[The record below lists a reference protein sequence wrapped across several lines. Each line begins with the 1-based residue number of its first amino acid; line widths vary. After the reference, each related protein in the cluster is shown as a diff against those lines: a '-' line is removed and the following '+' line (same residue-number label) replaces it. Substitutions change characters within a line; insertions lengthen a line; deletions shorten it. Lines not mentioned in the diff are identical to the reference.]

1 MEEKKLLERG
11 GKDMINNVIVTLEIK
26 NNDLHI
32 NINGKS
38 KKKINVKNKIINTKE
53 IYDILKYEPQ
63 NKYILDC
70 KKVKEEDTIG
80 KDNEMNRL
88 YNYVYELFDS
98 IIVAIN
104 EINKNDK
111 A

>member
-1 MEEKKLLERG
+1 
-11 GKDMINNVIVTLEIK
+11 MINDIKVKLEIDK
-26 NNDLHI
+26 DKLKIKVNDKKKSEI
-32 NINGKS
+32 NIN
-38 KKKINVKNKIINTKE
+38 NKTINTKE
-53 IYDILKYEPQ
+53 IYNILNYNSK

-70 KKVKEEDTIG
+70 EKLNEEATIG

-88 YNYVYELFDS
+88 YNYVYDLFIA
-98 IIVAIN
+98 IIDGIN

>member
-11 GKDMINNVIVTLEIK
+11 GKGMINNMVVTLEIK
-26 NNDLHI
+26 SKDLHI
-32 NINGKS
+32 NVNGKS
-38 KKKINVKNKIINTKE
+38 KKKINIKDKKINTKE

-70 KKVKEEDTIG
+70 KKIKEEDTIG